1 MGDLVGTAVE
11 GVLYYAEPA
20 AFDRVRRLNVDTAQR
35 TALFADM
42 ARLNALYM
50 IARAGSG
57 HIGSSFSSMDIV
69 SWLHLNEMRTNDDGS
84 ARDLY
89 FSSKGHDAPGLYA
102 VLIALGR
109 MPADLVHKLRQ
120 VDGLPGH
127 PDVNTPAMVT
137 NTGSL
142 GMGISKAK
150 GMAFAHRQRGI
161 DARIYVMTGDGELQE
176 GQIWES
182 LVSAAN
188 HGLSEITVV
197 VDHNKLQSD
206 YLVSQTSDLGD
217 LDAKF
222 AAFGW
227 HVERID
233 GHDFGQLEAAI
244 ARSKRAAKPQVI
256 ICDTV
261 KGKGVSFM
269 EHTAMESDA
278 AQYTF
283 HSGAPKA
290 DQYTRAAQELIDRI
304 NATTAAS
311 GAEAIEFETFVNP
324 AVPAVAGE
332 PKRLQP
338 AYTEAMI
345 AAARRHPHLVA
356 LDADLVLDT
365 GLIPFREAFP
375 DRFVECGIAEMDM
388 VSQAG
393 GMALKGLLPVCNS
406 FCCFLST
413 RPNEQIYN
421 NATEHTKI
429 VYVGWLAGMVPGG
442 PGHSHQSVRDIA
454 AVGGVPGLTLIEPS
468 CPEEVGPLVD
478 WALDENDG
486 SAYFRMI
493 SIPYVLP
500 FSLPEGYTP
509 QPGHGVRVGGHDGD
523 CLLVTYGMVMLS
535 EAVKAADLLKQRHGI
550 GLEVINLP
558 WLNQVDG
565 AWLAAAATGKRALF
579 TVDNHY
585 LDGGQGERVLA
596 TAFEQGISGLISGRF
611 GLTQVPACGTN
622 PDVLKAAGL
631 DAESLA
637 AQIATRLG
645 H

>member
-1 MGDLVGTAVE
+1 MGELVGKAVE
-11 GVLYYAEPA
+11 GELYYAEQEE
-20 AFDRVRRLNVDTAQR
+20 FERVRRLNAEPQVR
-35 TALFADM
+35 TRIFADM

-57 HIGSSFSSMDIV
+57 HIGSCFSSMDIV
-69 SWLHLNEMRTNDDGS
+69 AWLHLNDMRRNGDDT

-109 MPADLVHKLRQ
+109 LPREWVHKLRHIE
-120 VDGLPGH
+120 GLPGH
-127 PDVNTPAMVT
+127 PDVGTPNMVT

-150 GMAFAHRQRGI
+150 GMAFAHRRRGI
-161 DARIYVMTGDGELQE
+161 DGRIYVMTGDGELQE

-188 HGLSEITVV
+188 HKLDEITVL

-227 HVERID
+227 HVERVD
-233 GHDFGQLEAAI
+233 GHDLDQLAA
-244 ARSKRAAKPQVI
+244 ALERCKRAEAPQVI

-290 DQYTRAAQELIDRI
+290 EQYTRAAQELIDKI
-304 NATTAAS
+304 NVQMEAA
-311 GAEAIEFETFVNP
+311 GTQPLELETVMNKP
-324 AVPAVAGE
+324 APAAGE
-332 PKRLQP
+332 TKRLQP
-338 AYTEAMI
+338 AYTEALL
-345 AAARRHPHLVA
+345 AAAERHPNLVA
-356 LDADLVLDT
+356 LDADLLLDT
-365 GLIPFREAFP
+365 GLIPFRQRFP
-375 DRFVECGIAEMDM
+375 ERTVECGIAEMDM

-393 GMALKGLLPVCNS
+393 GMALRGMLPVANS
-406 FCCFLST
+406 FACFLST

-429 VYVGWLAGMVPGG
+429 VYVGWLAGMLPGG

-454 AVGGVPGLTLIEPS
+454 AVGGVPGLTILEPS
-468 CPEEVGPLVD
+468 CPEEVGPLLR
-478 WALDENDG
+478 WALETNQG
-486 SAYFRMI
+486 SSYFRMT
-493 SIPYVLP
+493 SIPYALP
-500 FSLPEGYTP
+500 FALLDGYVPEAGK
-509 QPGHGVRVGGHDGD
+509 GVRVGGHDGEAAI
-523 CLLVTYGMVMLS
+523 VAYGMVMLA
-535 EAVKAADLLKQRHGI
+535 EACKAADILKDRHGI

-558 WLNQVDG
+558 WLNRVDG
-565 AWLAAAATGKRALF
+565 AWLKSALAGKRALF
-579 TVDNHY
+579 TLDNHY
-585 LDGGQGERVLA
+585 LDGGQGERVL
-596 TAFEQGISGLISGRF
+596 TAALEQGLAGLTCQRF
-611 GLTQVPACGTN
+611 GLTEVPASGAN
-622 PDVLKAAGL
+622 PDVLRKAGL

-637 AQIATRLG
+637 EAMAKRLAG
-645 H
+645 

>member
-1 MGDLVGTAVE
+1 MGELVGKAVE
-11 GVLYYAEPA
+11 GELYYAEREE
-20 AFDRVRRLNVDTAQR
+20 FDRVGRLNAEPQVR
-35 TALFADM
+35 TRIFADM

-57 HIGSSFSSMDIV
+57 HIGSCFSSMDIV
-69 SWLHLNEMRTNDDGS
+69 AWLHLNDMRRNGDDT

-109 MPADLVHKLRQ
+109 LPREWVHKLRHIE
-120 VDGLPGH
+120 GLPGH
-127 PDVNTPAMVT
+127 PDVGTPNMVT

-150 GMAFAHRQRGI
+150 GMAFAHRRQGI
-161 DARIYVMTGDGELQE
+161 DGRIYVMTGDGELQE

-188 HGLSEITVV
+188 DRLDEITVL

-217 LDAKF
+217 LDGKF

-227 HVERID
+227 HVERVD
-233 GHDFGQLEAAI
+233 GHDLDQLAA
-244 ARSKRAAKPQVI
+244 ALERCKRAEAPQVI

-290 DQYTRAAQELIDRI
+290 EQYTRAAQELIDKI
-304 NATTAAS
+304 NVQMEAA
-311 GAEAIEFETFVNP
+311 GTQPLELETVTNRP
-324 AVPAVAGE
+324 APAAGE
-332 PKRLQP
+332 TRRLQP
-338 AYTEAMI
+338 AYTEALL
-345 AAARRHPHLVA
+345 AAAEKHPNLVA
-356 LDADLVLDT
+356 LDADLLLDT
-365 GLIPFREAFP
+365 GLIPFRQRFP
-375 DRFVECGIAEMDM
+375 ERTVECGIAEMDM

-393 GMALKGLLPVCNS
+393 GMALRGLLPVANS
-406 FCCFLST
+406 FACFLST

-429 VYVGWLAGMVPGG
+429 VYVGWLAGMLPGG

-454 AVGGVPGLTLIEPS
+454 AVGGMPGLTILEPS
-468 CPEEVGPLVD
+468 CPEEVGPLLR
-478 WALDENDG
+478 WALETNEG
-486 SAYFRMI
+486 SSYFRMI
-493 SIPYVLP
+493 SIPYALP
-500 FSLPEGYTP
+500 FALPAGYVP
-509 QPGHGVRVGGHDGD
+509 QAGKGVRVGGHDGEAAI
-523 CLLVTYGMVMLS
+523 VAYGMVMLA
-535 EAVKAADLLKQRHGI
+535 EACKAADILKERHGI

-558 WLNQVDG
+558 WLNRVDG
-565 AWLAAAATGKRALF
+565 AWLKSALAGKRALF
-579 TVDNHY
+579 TLDNHY
-585 LDGGQGERVLA
+585 LDGGQGERVLTA
-596 TAFEQGISGLISGRF
+596 AFEQGMAGLTCRRF
-611 GLTQVPACGTN
+611 GLTEVPASGAN
-622 PDVLKAAGL
+622 PDVLRKAGL

-637 AQIATRLG
+637 EAMAARLAG
-645 H
+645 

>member
-11 GVLYYAEPA
+11 GELYYAEQGE
-20 AFDRVRRLNVDTAQR
+20 FDRIRRLNAEPSAR
-35 TALFADM
+35 ARLFADM

-50 IARAGSG
+50 IANAGSG
-57 HIGSSFSSMDIV
+57 HIGSCFSSMDIV
-69 SWLHLNEMRTNDDGS
+69 AWLHLEEMRRADDDT
-84 ARDLY
+84 ALDLY

-109 MPADLVHKLRQ
+109 LPREWVHKLRHI
-120 VDGLPGH
+120 DGLPGH
-127 PDVNTPAMVT
+127 PDVGTPHMVT

-150 GMAFAHRQRGI
+150 GMAFARRRQGVDGRL
-161 DARIYVMTGDGELQE
+161 YVMTGDGELQE

-188 HGLSEITVV
+188 HGLDEITVL

-217 LDAKF
+217 LSAKF

-227 HVERID
+227 HVERVD
-233 GHDFGQLEAAI
+233 GHDIDQLAGALTRCKAAH
-244 ARSKRAAKPQVI
+244 KPQVI

-290 DQYTRAAQELIDRI
+290 DQYTRAAQELIDNI
-304 NATTAAS
+304 NAQL
-311 GAEAIEFETFVNP
+311 EATGNRPLELEKVTNKP
-324 AVPAVAGE
+324 APPAGST
-332 PKRLQP
+332 KRLQP
-338 AYTEAMI
+338 AYTAALM
-345 AAARRHPHLVA
+345 AAAERMPSLVA
-356 LDADLVLDT
+356 LDADLLLDT
-365 GLIPFREAFP
+365 GLIPFRERYP
-375 DRFVECGIAEMDM
+375 DRTVECGIAEMDM

-393 GMALKGLLPVCNS
+393 GMALQGLVPVANS
-406 FCCFLST
+406 FACFLST

-421 NATEHTKI
+421 NATEGTKV
-429 VYVGWLAGMVPGG
+429 VYVGWLAGVLPAG

-468 CPEEVGPLVD
+468 CPEEVGPLLD
-478 WALDENDG
+478 WALETNDG
-486 SAYFRMI
+486 SSYFRMT
-493 SIPYVLP
+493 SIPYALP
-500 FSLPEGYTP
+500 FTLPEGYVART
-509 QPGHGVRVGGHDGD
+509 GRGVRVGGHDGD
-523 CLLVTYGMVMLS
+523 AVIVAYGMVMLA
-535 EAVKAADLLKQRHGI
+535 EACKAADLLKERHGI

-558 WLNQVDG
+558 WLNRVDG
-565 AWLAAAATGKRALF
+565 AWLAQTLAGKRALF
-579 TVDNHY
+579 TLDNHY
-585 LDGGQGERVLA
+585 LDGGQGERVLTA
-596 TAFEQGISGLISGRF
+596 AFEQGLGGLTCQRF
-611 GLTQVPACGTN
+611 GLTEVPPSGAN
-622 PDVLKAAGL
+622 PAVLKKVGL

-637 AQIATRLG
+637 QGIAARLLA
-645 H
+645 